1 MSANNSNDTLLLLV
15 LKSREIWPL
24 APLALTVA
32 QTARRNLR
40 RYEGALLLS
49 RSGEIKT
56 IVKVVVNGFWGNSMV
71 RRITSAL
78 TGTWSIHVVLEDV
91 VFEFSEVKSLV
102 TEFVRLDQKKVE
114 PNLALNEALEIA
126 ELKIASAASLDEV
139 FQYLNLPL
147 PSDALDGL

>member
-1 MSANNSNDTLLLLV
+1 
-15 LKSREIWPL
+15 
-24 APLALTVA
+24 
-32 QTARRNLR
+32 
-40 RYEGALLLS
+40 
-49 RSGEIKT
+49 
-56 IVKVVVNGFWGNSMV
+56 MV